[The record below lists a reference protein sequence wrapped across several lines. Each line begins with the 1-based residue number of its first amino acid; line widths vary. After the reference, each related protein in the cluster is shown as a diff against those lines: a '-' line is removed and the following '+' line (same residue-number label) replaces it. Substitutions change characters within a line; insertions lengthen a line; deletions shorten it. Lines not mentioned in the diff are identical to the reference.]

1 MITTEE
7 VLIELKNFSELFNLT
22 PPWSNNISIW
32 WHQVISEME
41 EWLLYLI
48 HDNNIFAYSDNSKI
62 KWMNDV
68 LLQRIKELEAVYEW
82 FETLS
87 RIWECFI
94 SVRNS
99 YFLAFLLFAN
109 LSANFMVFFIDDNKS
124 SLSSWSKSSI
134 VWLPMWI

>member
-48 HDNNIFAYSDNSKI
+48 YDNNIYAYSDNSKI
-62 KWMNDV
+62 KWMNDM
-68 LLQRIKELEAVYEW
+68 LLQRIKEIETVYE
-82 FETLS
+82 
-87 RIWECFI
+87 
-94 SVRNS
+94 
-99 YFLAFLLFAN
+99 
-109 LSANFMVFFIDDNKS
+109 
-124 SLSSWSKSSI
+124 
-134 VWLPMWI
+134 